1 MCDEPKPSARTDT
14 PALRPFPVRGIAGF
28 SAPIDVYLAADVD
41 ALIKEARE
49 LLDGLEI
56 SRNQCGVYNGKT
68 WIERRAAFLKATE
81 GVK

>member
-1 MCDEPKPSARTDT
+1 MK
-14 PALRPFPVRGIAGF
+14 RPMSPDR
-28 SAPIDVYLAADVD
+28 
-41 ALIKEARE
+41 IKEARE